1 MLELQLMSEDSTP
14 GKNVPH
20 LRGLLGGAKVA
31 AEREG
36 GKRERERDQ
45 ELFLIYIYI
54 YMGNDV
60 A

>member
-14 GKNVPH
+14 GKKVPH
-20 LRGLLGGAKVA
+20 LRGLLGGARWQQK
-31 AEREG
+31 EKGE
-36 GKRERERDQ
+36 REREKEIRSFS
-45 ELFLIYIYI
+45 LYIYI